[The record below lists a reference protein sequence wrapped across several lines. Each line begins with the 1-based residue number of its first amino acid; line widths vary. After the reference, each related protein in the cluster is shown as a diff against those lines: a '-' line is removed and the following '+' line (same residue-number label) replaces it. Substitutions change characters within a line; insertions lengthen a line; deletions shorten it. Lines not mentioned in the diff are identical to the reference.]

1 MARGVPIRF
10 DGDVNSLRFGNRT
23 VMVVLAVVLGIVAPG
38 CFALG
43 SEPVPKALREY
54 LEALREGDYESAY
67 RRTQLAELSKNFGPG
82 AALSLEHFRAF
93 HRANPLR
100 RYEVEKVT
108 RLDRRSV
115 ERADVPGTAFF
126 EVDVDLTGPRGKR
139 REVFTVDGEVLG
151 TVNVE
156 PDRVFVRGRTKIA
169 SLVVDGVKTAVRE
182 RVVLEAVRAY
192 PVLLLSGR
200 HVIGAAGDAVT
211 IETRPLSVVSGHAR
225 VLTGLVE
232 VLVLG

>member
-1 MARGVPIRF
+1 MSGMEPSA
-10 DGDVNSLRFGNRT
+10 LRRRAA
-23 VMVVLAVVLGIVAPG
+23 MIVLASALVASAPG

-54 LEALREGDYESAY
+54 LEALRDGDYASAY
-67 RRTQLAELSKNFGPG
+67 RRTQLAELSDAFGLG
-82 AALSLEHFRAF
+82 AALSLDHFRAF

-100 RYEVEKVT
+100 RYEVDTVT

-115 ERADVPGTAFF
+115 ERADVPGSAFF
-126 EVDVDLTGPRGKR
+126 EVDVDLIGVRGKR

-156 PDRVFVRGRTKIA
+156 PDRVFIRSQKKIV
-169 SLVVDGVKTAVRE
+169 SLVIDGVKTPVRE
-182 RVVLEAVRAY
+182 RVVLEAIRAY

-200 HVIGAAGDAVT
+200 HVIGAGVNAVT
-211 IETRPLSVVSGHAR
+211 VETNPLSVVGAR
-225 VLTGLVE
+225 AHVSTDLVE
-232 VLVLG
+232 LLVLERL